1 MGSVVVVKP
10 HKTVAL
16 PFVVMAML
24 CVMSAVIVA
33 VHIPMYC
40 IYVIITVLLTFDA
53 HALQGY
59 SSWLCLCVW
68 FDFSYSM
75 DWPRRPMDHLS
86 TAKDSSKTC
95 FFVKQPLH
103 KAFYRTLVEVTRAA
117 VSHFVCLC

>member
-24 CVMSAVIVA
+24 CVTCSVIVA

-40 IYVIITVLLTFDA
+40 IDVIIAVLLTFDT

-59 SSWLCLCVW
+59 SSWLCLCVR
-68 FDFSYSM
+68 FDFSI
-75 DWPRRPMDHLS
+75 
-86 TAKDSSKTC
+86 
-95 FFVKQPLH
+95 Q
-103 KAFYRTLVEVTRAA
+103 
-117 VSHFVCLC
+117 

>member
-33 VHIPMYC
+33 VHIPMHC

-59 SSWLCLCVW
+59 SSWLCVCVR
-68 FDFSYSM
+68 FDFSIQYG
-75 DWPRRPMDHLS
+75 L
-86 TAKDSSKTC
+86 AKKTYGSPQHC
-95 FFVKQPLH
+95 KRFN
-103 KAFYRTLVEVTRAA
+103 
-117 VSHFVCLC
+117 

>member
-40 IYVIITVLLTFDA
+40 IYVIITVLLLTFDV

-59 SSWLCLCVW
+59 SSRLCLC
-68 FDFSYSM
+68 FSFNLQTYTSA
-75 DWPRRPMDHLS
+75 L
-86 TAKDSSKTC
+86 
-95 FFVKQPLH
+95 QNI
-103 KAFYRTLVEVTRAA
+103 
-117 VSHFVCLC
+117 